1 MFDLPLADR
10 LRALPPLLV
19 DGALVAVV
27 LIAQLWPFLGGPVGW
42 WGAAMVLGSSL
53 PLLWRRHAP
62 LAVLA
67 ISMLSTSLYDLGG
80 PEAAQPVWYGGL
92 VAMATVASRSPRW
105 ARLTALGVTT
115 ALGLASVGSSDT
127 ALRGLILFGAA
138 YAIGRSARTSRAYAA
153 ALEERAERDAE
164 RAAAT
169 ERAKI
174 ARDMHDILSHAV
186 SIMVVQA
193 EAGPLVVRSKPER
206 AEAAFEAIAGAG
218 RDAMEQL
225 RRMLGVLKEEP
236 DARTPQP
243 TLADLP
249 TLARDLPGLTVSYSE
264 TGTAGTIAAD
274 SAVAAYR
281 VTQEALTNVVRH
293 SGADRAR
300 ILLRWETSTLTIEI
314 LDDGPGTGRSLP
326 SGGHGLVGMRE
337 RATACGGTLTAGRRG
352 TGFAVTLRLPV
363 TT

>member
-10 LRALPPLLV
+10 LRALPSLLV

-27 LIAQLWPFLGGPVGW
+27 LLAQLWPFLGGPVGW
-42 WGAAMVLGSSL
+42 WGVAMVAGSAL
-53 PLLWRRHAP
+53 PLLWRRRAP
-62 LAVLA
+62 LAVFAVSLLA
-67 ISMLSTSLYDLGG
+67 TSLYDLGG
-80 PEAAQPVWYGGL
+80 PEASQPVWYGGL
-92 VAMATVASRSPRW
+92 VALATVASRSPRW
-105 ARLTALGVTT
+105 ARLTALGVAT
-115 ALGLASVGSSDT
+115 ALGLLAVGSSDT

-153 ALEERAERDAE
+153 ALEEKAERDAE
-164 RAAAT
+164 RAAT
-169 ERAKI
+169 VERARI

-206 AEAAFEAIAGAG
+206 AEAAFEAIADAG
-218 RDAMEQL
+218 RDAMQQL
-225 RRMLGVLKEEP
+225 RRMLGVLKDEP
-236 DARTPQP
+236 GTRTPQP

-249 TLARDLPGLTVSYSE
+249 ALARDVAGLSVSYSE
-264 TGTAGTIAAD
+264 SGTAATIAAD

-281 VTQEALTNVVRH
+281 VTQEALTNVVKH
-293 SGADRAR
+293 SGADSAR
-300 ILLRWETSTLTIEI
+300 IQLRWETSTLTIEI
-314 LDDGPGTGRSLP
+314 LDDGPGTARVLP

-337 RATACGGTLTAGRRG
+337 RAAACGGTLTAGRRG
-352 TGFAVTLRLPV
+352 TGFAVALRLPV